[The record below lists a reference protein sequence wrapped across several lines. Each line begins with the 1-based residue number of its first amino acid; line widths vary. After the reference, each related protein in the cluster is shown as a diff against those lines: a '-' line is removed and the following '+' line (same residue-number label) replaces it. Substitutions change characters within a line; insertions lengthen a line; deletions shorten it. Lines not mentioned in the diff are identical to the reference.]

1 AAAVL
6 GVKEVVFLG
15 YEDATLQ
22 PTLELRRDLTRV
34 IRRYK
39 PDMLICQ
46 DPTMRWSGQEYINH
60 PDHRAAGEACL
71 DAIYPSA
78 RDPLTFPELLLEG
91 LQPHKV
97 REVYL
102 TMATTPDR
110 WIDIGATLER
120 KLAALREHRSQIG
133 DGVEDM
139 IRRWAAA
146 AAE

>member
-1 AAAVL
+1 
-6 GVKEVVFLG
+6 
-15 YEDATLQ
+15 
-22 PTLELRRDLTRV
+22 
-34 IRRYK
+34 
-39 PDMLICQ
+39 MLICQ

-71 DAIYPSA
+71 DAVYPSA

-110 WIDIGATLER
+110 WIDISATLDR

-133 DGVEDM
+133 EGVED
-139 IRRWAAA
+139 IVRRLATA
-146 AAE
+146 AAEGQDGFKYAESYKYFNLR